1 VREYRVDRSIRD
13 CDMKERRKP
22 GIDRGG
28 TEDAT
33 SVAPRLDLIAQQL
46 NAAYQDLHDKV
57 ADMNLQLGQTNLEL
71 RQALAEKDRMSNYLS
86 GILESLSQG
95 VVAVDL
101 SGSIAAFNLAA
112 AKILGLKAKD
122 VLGKSYR
129 EVFGREADEK
139 FGLPYLLKTGR
150 TCSDGQK
157 QIEKEDGV
165 KVTLS
170 FSNALLKDTQGEVFG
185 AMEVF
190 SPKPESKE
198 PAENLAHVKT
208 LAAVGEMAAVVAHEI
223 KNPLGG
229 IRGFAELLDRDLEE
243 GDPRKKSLAKIIQGV
258 EALSKI
264 LATLLDQVKPVEL
277 DLKRVE
283 MVGFTEEALKFFAMD
298 PANQKPNIR
307 MVKSY
312 PQEQLHCSL
321 DAEQFRR
328 TLLNLFHNAVQ
339 AMPNGGQMKIELS
352 RGGESS
358 ACPSR
363 ADERKAVLEISDTG
377 IGMSSEVQKK
387 IFTPFF
393 TTKEGGTGLG
403 LFTVKKIV
411 EAHAGEIRLESR
423 PGKGTTVR
431 LILPMSK

>member
-1 VREYRVDRSIRD
+1 
-13 CDMKERRKP
+13 MKERRKP
-22 GIDRGG
+22 GTHQGAADN
-28 TEDAT
+28 AT
-33 SVAPRLDLIAQQL
+33 GVAPRVHLIAEQL
-46 NAAYQDLHDKV
+46 DAAYQDLHHKIE
-57 ADMNLQLGQTNLEL
+57 DMNRQLEQTNLEL
-71 RQALAEKDRMSNYLS
+71 REALAEKDRMSSYLA
-86 GILESLSQG
+86 GILERLSDG

-101 SGSIAAFNLAA
+101 RGRIAAFNLAA
-112 AKILGLKAKD
+112 EKILGLKAED
-122 VLGKSYR
+122 ALGKPYA
-129 EVFGREADEK
+129 EVFGGGVDEESS
-139 FGLPYLLKTGR
+139 LPHLVKTSE
-150 TCSDGQK
+150 TCQGGKKRIERQDG
-157 QIEKEDGV
+157 EKITV
-165 KVTLS
+165 S
-170 FSNALLKDTQGEVFG
+170 FFNALLKDTQGEVFG

-190 SPKPESKE
+190 SPWAESKE
-198 PAENLAHVKT
+198 PLEDMARVKT

-243 GDPRKKSLAKIIQGV
+243 GDPRKKSVAKIIQGV

-277 DLKRVE
+277 DLKKVE
-283 MVGFTEEALKFFAMD
+283 MVGFIEEALKFFAMD

-307 MVKSY
+307 TVKNY
-312 PQEQLHCSL
+312 PQEQLHCNL

-352 RGGESS
+352 RAGESS
-358 ACPSR
+358 ACPSP
-363 ADERKAVLEISDTG
+363 ADEQKAVLEISDTG

-411 EAHAGEIRLESR
+411 EAHAGEIQLESR

-431 LILPMSK
+431 LILPMLK

>member
-1 VREYRVDRSIRD
+1 
-13 CDMKERRKP
+13 MKERRKP
-22 GIDRGG
+22 GIHQGG
-28 TEDAT
+28 TDDAT
-33 SVAPRLDLIAQQL
+33 GVAPKLHLIAQQL

-57 ADMNLQLGQTNLEL
+57 EDMNRQLGQTNLEL
-71 RQALAEKDRMSNYLS
+71 RQALAEKDRMSNYLA
-86 GILESLSQG
+86 GILESLNQG

-101 SGSIAAFNLAA
+101 RGGIAAFNLAA
-112 AKILGLKAKD
+112 EKILGLKAKD
-122 VLGKSYR
+122 ALGKPYA
-129 EVFGREADEK
+129 EVFGRGIDEE
-139 FGLPYLLKTGR
+139 FGLPHLVKTGE
-150 TCSDGQK
+150 TCSGGEK
-157 QIEKEDGV
+157 QIERKDGEKILV
-165 KVTLS
+165 S

-190 SPKPESKE
+190 SPKAESKE
-198 PAENLAHVKT
+198 ASEDMARVRT

-229 IRGFAELLDRDLEE
+229 IRGFAELLNRDLEE
-243 GDPRKKSLAKIIQGV
+243 GDPRKKSVAKIIQGV

-277 DLKRVE
+277 KLKRVE
-283 MVGFTEEALKFFAMD
+283 MVGLTEEALKFFAMD
-298 PANQKPNIR
+298 PANQRPNIR

-312 PQEQLHCSL
+312 PREQLHCNL
-321 DAEQFRR
+321 DAEQFRQ

-352 RGGESS
+352 RAAESR

-363 ADERKAVLEISDTG
+363 ADEQKAVLEISDTG
-377 IGMSSEVQKK
+377 IGMSSEIQKK

-431 LILPMSK
+431 LILPMME